1 VGLLKKCACFLA
13 VLMIAVLIRQP
24 AFGQQDPVRP
34 AVGATEFS
42 LTAFPLYQFDTGLE
56 GGGDYSVQRYF
67 FRFDAD
73 RRMSDTIHAGLGLS
87 YDHEDWDFTGA
98 TGFRGTPWGEIHRTG
113 VDFRFQYTGIEDWAL
128 SFLPSVQSAKESG
141 ADWADSI
148 QAGAVVAAAYRFSPG
163 LTLGLGAGLFSGLEE
178 FRGFPFVV
186 VRWQIADRLLLANPF
201 RPGPTGPAGL
211 ELTYFLGDGWEV
223 GVGSAWRSFRFRL
236 DDQGPAPEGI
246 GEVQLLPAWG
256 RIRWQLRGRWAF
268 DLYAGYAFDGELK
281 LEDRNGNEIGT
292 IDQDP
297 APFGAVTVSFRF

>member
-1 VGLLKKCACFLA
+1 MVLA
-13 VLMIAVLIRQP
+13 VAVLVRQP
-24 AFGQQDPVRP
+24 AFGQQGPGRP
-34 AVGATEFS
+34 PVGATEYS

-73 RRMSDTIHAGLGLS
+73 RRMTDTIHAGLGLS

-98 TGFRGTPWGEIHRTG
+98 TGFKGIPWGDIHRTS
-113 VDFRFQYTGIEDWAL
+113 VDLRFQYTGIENWAL
-128 SFLPSVQSAKESG
+128 SFLPSVQSAREAG
-141 ADWADSI
+141 ADWGDSI
-148 QAGAVVAAAYRFSPG
+148 QAGAVVAGAYRFSPR
-163 LTLGLGAGLFSGLEE
+163 LTLGLGAGLFTGLEE
-178 FRGFPFVV
+178 TKGFPFVV
-186 VRWQIADRLLLANPF
+186 VRWQISDRLLLANPF

-223 GVGSAWRSFRFRL
+223 AVGSAWRSFRFRL

-246 GEVQLLPAWG
+246 GEVELLPTWG
-256 RIRWQLRGRWAF
+256 RVRWQLDRRWAF

-292 IDQDP
+292 VDQDP
-297 APFGAVTVSFRF
+297 APFGAVTISFRF